1 MENLLNAEVIKAA
14 ASSPLG
20 TLSLMCLILGVV
32 ALGFFKESPVRAK
45 LVVFGFLVAGVVG
58 FGYAILN
65 QQQPGARSD
74 PAAPPE
80 ATRDYVVGRW
90 QVEQNVGGIEGGSFI
105 DYHDDGRFTG
115 RQETFVNG
123 QGARVPVSGNWAFV
137 KLDRERF
144 RLELA
149 FDSGESWHG
158 VFRILGPDRIHN
170 AEQNYLAIRVP
181 N

>member
-1 MENLLNAEVIKAA
+1 MESLLNADVIKAA

-32 ALGFFKESPVRAK
+32 ALAFFKQSPVRAK
-45 LVVFGFLVAGVVG
+45 LVVFGFLVAGVAG

-65 QQQPGARSD
+65 QQQPGARPD
-74 PAAPPE
+74 AAGPPE

-90 QVEQNVGGIEGGSFI
+90 QVEQKVGGIEGGSFI
-105 DYHDDGRFTG
+105 DYHEDGRFTG
-115 RQETFVNG
+115 RQETFING
-123 QGARVPVSGNWAFV
+123 QGARVSVSGNWEFA

-149 FDSGESWHG
+149 FDSGESWQG
-158 VFRILGPDRIHN
+158 VFRILGRDRIHN
-170 AEQNYLAIRVP
+170 TDQNYLAVRVP